1 VLPGE
6 KQELR
11 TSEKCL
17 GTGLRPVQV
26 KQCPAH
32 SKQEM
37 ATTTIP
43 ASSAATFSARGA
55 RRLLVFGGI
64 ALIAAGMLFGD
75 IFAVF
80 VLHQNGGQTGHAL
93 LGAANAVAAQ
103 DSSTLKAAFAQI
115 GDLLEDRGTKVD
127 AHVHMVDAGYL
138 ALLLAL
144 IQPYVALS
152 AARKE
157 LLAKLFLIG
166 GFLLPVGIFL
176 IHYVGLAYSPLPVIG
191 WASILADSAGA
202 LLIIVL
208 LLEGWGF
215 WKYFRDRGTGP
226 VEPELPK
233 DRTWE
238 RRVLLSGGTM
248 LILIGFVYGAW
259 YAGANLYEH
268 ENREMVIL
276 KDLLDQ
282 PAGEGGVS
290 ASVNAYGMLQ
300 AEKAVQ
306 IASHSHIIEF
316 GLLAIL
322 LSFVQPFVYLSKR
335 WKRIWVVVLLSG
347 SVILPV
353 FVLLELKLGLLAGGI
368 ADAGGLMVIVALV
381 GMLVGI
387 VRHTGSLDA
396 EAGETR

>member
-1 VLPGE
+1 M
-6 KQELR
+6 
-11 TSEKCL
+11 
-17 GTGLRPVQV
+17 
-26 KQCPAH
+26 PANV
-32 SKQEM
+32 
-37 ATTTIP
+37 
-43 ASSAATFSARGA
+43 AATFPAMGA

-80 VLHQNGGQTGHAL
+80 VLHQNGGQTGQAL
-93 LGAANAVAAQ
+93 LAATQAVTAQ
-103 DSSTLKAAFAQI
+103 DPSAVKAAFAHI

-127 AHVHMVDAGYL
+127 AHVHMIDAGYL

-152 AARKE
+152 ASRKK
-157 LLAKLFLIG
+157 LLAKIFLIG
-166 GFLLPVGIFL
+166 GILLPGGIFL
-176 IHYVGLAYSPLPVIG
+176 IHYVGLAHSPFLVIG

-202 LLIIVL
+202 LLIIAL
-208 LLEGWGF
+208 IGEGWGF
-215 WKYFRDRGTGP
+215 WKYLGSKPVVP

-233 DRTWE
+233 DRSWE
-238 RRVLLSGGTM
+238 RRALLSGGTV
-248 LILIGFVYGAW
+248 LVLLGFLHGAW
-259 YAGANLYEH
+259 YAGVNLYEH

-282 PAGEGGVS
+282 PSGPDGMARS
-290 ASVNAYGMLQ
+290 MNAYGMLQ

-306 IASHSHIIEF
+306 IAAHSHIIEF

-322 LSFVQPFVYLSKR
+322 LSFVQPYVYLSEV
-335 WKRIWVVVLLSG
+335 WKRRWIKLLLAG

-353 FVLLELKLGLLAGGI
+353 FVLLELRMGLLAGGI
-368 ADAGGLMVIVALV
+368 ADAGGLMVIVALI
-381 GMLVGI
+381 GMLVGV

-396 EAGETR
+396 GVGSAR